1 MKRFTA
7 ISSLPSSLAAVIA
20 AFLITS
26 FATPAAAQDD
36 GVAQSARVRGTLDEV
51 VTRSRKR
58 AGAERAQ
65 DVPIA
70 GTFITEN
77 SIALNQYTNFLE
89 IGRMVPTS
97 NFRETSTFPGVQRY
111 FLRGVGVSFSVPN
124 FDPVVAVI
132 ADGVYVAQNHASILD
147 TFDLESVEI
156 LRGPQGTLFGRNV
169 VGGAIVARSRRPGD
183 ELEIRANA
191 TIGRFNRADFAFS
204 VSGPVIEDKVGAKLA
219 VIVRNSGGYVR
230 NNLSLDGKNLG
241 SRERIIVRPTITFTP
256 SDNFEFTLLGEYFSL
271 KGDGAVTQS
280 LPEGINKA
288 FPAGNPFL
296 PEGRAWRETWAEQD
310 RIPSISDHDNW
321 RLTGEAIWELDHGVI
336 TSITGYMSVDV
347 ISGSEFDGLPPPTNI
362 AETRLYTDQD
372 QFSQEL
378 RYASTF
384 SEVFDFTIGAYFFT
398 QDLFYGEQRAAGRF
412 VSVNNADPV
421 LDNPDGLRPPGL
433 SILDHKSWSVFVE
446 GHYNMSDHIVITLG
460 GRYTYEKKVA
470 SIGFVN
476 FGSCDS
482 SGEGDA
488 GFKIFECTR
497 GLMNGFDIQDQESW
511 KNFAPKVGIDFRV
524 NDDIL
529 VYASWTRGFRSGGF
543 IFRASPNDLLFSPRP
558 AFYNRE
564 KVESFEIGLKSDL
577 FDDRLRFNTAV
588 FYGLW
593 DDIQRNLQF
602 GTDAGNIFQTT
613 LNADDSYVW
622 GIEVEINYI
631 VGTDMMSE
639 GDSLRFD
646 GSFGWFDSKH
656 TSFVDFNGDLM
667 DDRDIPFVAPDTTF
681 YMGLTYEH
689 PLGNSGGYLSWRVSY
704 NYTSRYGFNA
714 GNNPVSIYRA
724 KDIVD
729 AFIRFDSADE
739 SWHISIFGK
748 NILDDQYYESRVAF
762 GSTFGIGYIG
772 MPATWGVEA
781 GVSF

>member
-1 MKRFTA
+1 MKRFTLK
-7 ISSLPSSLAAVIA
+7 SSLSGSLVAVIA
-20 AFLITS
+20 AFLVTAP
-26 FATPAAAQDD
+26 ATPAAAQEDQA
-36 GVAQSARVRGTLDEV
+36 AQSARARGTLDEV

-77 SIALNQYTNFLE
+77 SISLNQYTNFLE

-169 VGGAIVARSRRPGD
+169 VGGAIIARSRRPGD

-191 TIGRFNRADFAFS
+191 TLGRFNRADFAFS
-204 VSGPVIEDKVGAKLA
+204 ISGPVVEDKVGAKLA

-256 SDNFEFTLLGEYFSL
+256 SDSFEFTLLGEYFSL

-280 LPEGINKA
+280 LPDGVNAA

-310 RIPSISDHDNW
+310 RVPSISDHDNW
-321 RLTGEAIWELDHGVI
+321 RITGEAIWELDHGVI

-347 ISGSEFDGLPPPTNI
+347 ISGSEFDGLPAPINI

-372 QFSQEL
+372 QFSQEI

-384 SEVFDFTIGAYFFT
+384 SEVFDFTVGAYYFT

-412 VSVNNADPV
+412 VDPV
-421 LDNPDGLRPPGL
+421 TNPDGLRPPGL
-433 SILDHKSWSVFVE
+433 SILDHKSWSVFAE
-446 GHYNMSDHIVITLG
+446 GHYNLSDHIVITLG

-482 SGEGDA
+482 SGDG
-488 GFKIFECTR
+488 GSGYKIFECTR
-497 GLMNGFDIQDQESW
+497 GLVNGFDIQDQESW

-622 GIEVEINYI
+622 GFEIEINYI

-646 GSFGWFDSKH
+646 GSFGWFDSQH

-667 DDRDIPFVAPDTTF
+667 DDRDIPFIAPDTTF

-689 PLGNSGGYLSWRVSY
+689 PLGNSGGYMSWRVSY

-739 SWHISIFGK
+739 SWHISVFGK
-748 NILDDQYYESRVAF
+748 NILNDKYYESRVAF